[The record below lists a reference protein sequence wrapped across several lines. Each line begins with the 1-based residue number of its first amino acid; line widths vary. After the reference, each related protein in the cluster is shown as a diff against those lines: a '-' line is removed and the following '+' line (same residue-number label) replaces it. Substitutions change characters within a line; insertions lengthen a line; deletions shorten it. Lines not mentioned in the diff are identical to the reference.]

1 MIMDIQK
8 LNAFLC
14 VAKHQNFTKASEE
27 LFISQ
32 PALSKKISDF
42 EKELGVKLLE
52 RNNRLVT
59 LTPAGKTLFY
69 EAPTILDA
77 LDGLT
82 KKVQQIGSHPEK
94 HLHIAC
100 SGVEYARFDQILQDF
115 RAEYPDIKLT
125 LGWHNA
131 PVIRQMLFSNLIDL
145 TFQLHMEVE
154 QEPAMDFIPFY
165 RDELAFIVSPSH
177 PFADYPFLTLK
188 DMQDETYIGIKGT
201 DIHLPYNETLSFL
214 TENNFHPKGGFLI
227 ADSVE
232 TLVLQVGAG
241 IGISHLM
248 AQTKRRFGN
257 LVKYIPMKGA
267 TRTLQTD
274 LVWNKSN
281 TNPAIKIFVDFV
293 KQKNLSEN
301 FLT

>member
-1 MIMDIQK
+1 MDIQK

-14 VAKHQNFTKASEE
+14 VARHQNFTKASEE

-52 RNNRLVT
+52 RNNRLVA
-59 LTPAGKTLFY
+59 LTPAGKTLFH
-69 EAPTILDA
+69 EAPPILET

-82 KKVQQIGSHPEK
+82 KRVQQIGSHPEK

-100 SGVEYARFDQILQDF
+100 SGVEYARFDQILHDY
-115 RAEYPDIKLT
+115 RLEYPDIKLT

-131 PVIRQMLFSNLIDL
+131 PVIRQMLFSNLVDL
-145 TFQLHMEVE
+145 AFQLHMEVE
-154 QEPAMDFIPFY
+154 QEPSIDFIPFY

-177 PFADYPFLTLK
+177 PYADRPYLTLD
-188 DMQDETYIGIKGT
+188 DMQKETYICIKGS
-201 DIHLPYNETLSFL
+201 DVHLPYNETLSFL
-214 TENNFHPKGGFLI
+214 IENNFHPEGGFLI
-227 ADSVE
+227 VDSVE
-232 TLVLQVGAG
+232 TLILQVGAG

-248 AQTKRRFGN
+248 AQTKRRHGN

-267 TRTLQTD
+267 RRTLQAD
-274 LVWNKSN
+274 LVWNRSN
-281 TNPAIKIFVDFV
+281 TNPAIQTFVDFV
-293 KQKNLSEN
+293 KKKNLSEN
-301 FLT
+301 FLI